1 MKQAKN
7 STVIPIARPVT
18 ALETIDPQTA
28 REMLATSAGN
38 RSISKPRV
46 DSLASA
52 IAAGDWKPW
61 ASPIQFNTRGELIN
75 GHHRLTA
82 IEAAGQ
88 AVQQHVIRNVPDDTI
103 EAIDLGRARKL
114 ADVLSMP
121 TAHYV
126 ASANELAAIVNKTAL
141 MLTGSLAPMTP
152 SAVTRYRQALGDEL
166 VMTAMR
172 WRRRAK
178 DGRIPNPSAVA
189 AALAFVHRTDGS
201 DKSLQ
206 FCEQVSGSIGAAG
219 DPAHTVAR
227 YLTTNGRLT
236 TPFEVLSRI
245 AGAHLAALAG
255 RPLARSVRADEAAEK
270 YRTQAREGWGRVALG
285 LDK

>member
-1 MKQAKN
+1 MKQAK
-7 STVIPIARPVT
+7 SQTVIPIARPVT

-82 IEAAGQ
+82 VILANR
-88 AVQQHVIRNVPDDTI
+88 AVQQCVVRHVPDDTI
-103 EAIDLGRARKL
+103 EAIDLGRARTL
-114 ADVLSMP
+114 GDVLSMP
-121 TAHYV
+121 TKHYV

-141 MLTGSLAPMTP
+141 MLTGSPAPLSP
-152 SAVTRYRQALGDEL
+152 SAVTRYRQALGDDL
-166 VMTAMR
+166 VASAMR

-178 DGRIPNPSAVA
+178 DGRLPSPSAVA
-189 AALAFVHRTDGS
+189 AALMFVYRTNGS

-206 FCEQVSGSIGAAG
+206 FCEQVSESVGAAG

-227 YLTTNGRLT
+227 YLTTHGRSVS
-236 TPFEVLSRI
+236 PFEVLSRI

-255 RPLARSVRADEAAEK
+255 RSLARSVRADEAAEK
-270 YRTQAREGWGRVALG
+270 CREQARETWARIALG
-285 LDK
+285 LNK

>member
-1 MKQAKN
+1 MRQAKN

-38 RSISKPRV
+38 RSISKRRV
-46 DSLASA
+46 NSLARA

-82 IEAAGQ
+82 IQTAGQ
-88 AVQQHVIRNVPDDTI
+88 AVQQQVVRNVPDDTI
-103 EAIDLGRARKL
+103 EAIDLKRARTL
-114 ADVLSMP
+114 GD
-121 TAHYV
+121 V
-126 ASANELAAIVNKTAL
+126 AS
-141 MLTGSLAPMTP
+141 MLTGSPAPMSP
-152 SAVTRYRQALGDEL
+152 SAVTRYRLALGDEL
-166 VMTAMR
+166 VASAMR

-178 DGRIPNPSAVA
+178 DGRMPNPSAVA
-189 AALAFVHRTDGS
+189 AALAFVHRTTGS

-206 FCEQVSGSIGAAG
+206 FCEQVSESVGASG

-227 YLTTNGRLT
+227 YLTTHGRSMS
-236 TPFEVLSRI
+236 PFEVLSRI

-255 RPLARSVRADEAAEK
+255 RSLARSVRADEAAEK
-270 YRTQAREGWGRVALG
+270 YRTEAREGWGRIALG
-285 LDK
+285 FDK